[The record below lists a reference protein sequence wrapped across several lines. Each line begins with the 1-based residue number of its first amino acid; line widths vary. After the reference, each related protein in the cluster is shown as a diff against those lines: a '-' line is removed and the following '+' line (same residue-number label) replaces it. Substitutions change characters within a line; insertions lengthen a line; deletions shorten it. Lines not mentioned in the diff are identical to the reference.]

1 MNIDAVSFILGA
13 LAVLLLGFMF
23 MARKSYFEQSPFQD
37 TMSEADARQ
46 VMDNMTQDLR
56 QKFEAKTSPS
66 EAEVKEFQDSLVK
79 LTSDFSAYMTR
90 KSFQAPAAPEAPA
103 ATPAP
108 VVMETQAPAPAP
120 EMAAPPAPAVS
131 TYEPEPYY

>member
-90 KSFQAPAAPEAPA
+90 KSFQAPAA
-103 ATPAP
+103 TPAP
-108 VVMETQAPAPAP
+108 VVMETQTPAPAP
-120 EMAAPPAPAVS
+120 EMAAPMAPAVS
-131 TYEPEPYY
+131 MYEPEPYY